1 MDVMLLVKA
10 AVMGLVEGATEFIPV
25 SSTGHLILAG
35 KWLGFDS
42 YANHETFD
50 VFIQLGAILAVVWLY
65 RQKVFGVV
73 AAAPRDPN
81 ARRLIWNLL
90 IAFAPAAVVG
100 FFARDFIKEVLF
112 DTTIVAIALVLGG
125 IAILLVERWH
135 KTRAVTTESVDDIRP
150 PTALGV
156 GLAQLLS
163 LVPGVSR
170 SGATIMGGLSLGM
183 SRLAATEFSFFLAI
197 PVMVAASG
205 YDLFKSRHLLSAA
218 DAPVF
223 AAGFVVSFIA
233 AMVVIRALIR
243 FVSSNTFV
251 PFAWYRIAVGL
262 LLLVL
267 HWNSRGG

>member
-1 MDVMLLVKA
+1 L
-10 AVMGLVEGATEFIPV
+10 
-25 SSTGHLILAG
+25 
-35 KWLGFDS
+35 
-42 YANHETFD
+42 
-50 VFIQLGAILAVVWLY
+50 
-65 RQKVFGVV
+65 
-73 AAAPRDPN
+73 
-81 ARRLIWNLL
+81 
-90 IAFAPAAVVG
+90 VG
-100 FFARDFIKEVLF
+100 FFARDFIKEKLF

-125 IAILLVERWH
+125 IAILLVEHWH
-135 KTRAVTTESVDDIRP
+135 KTRAVTTESVDDIRR

-205 YDLFKSRHLLSAA
+205 FDLFKSRHLLSAA

-223 AAGFVVSFIA
+223 AVGFVVSFIA

-262 LLLVL
+262 VLLAL